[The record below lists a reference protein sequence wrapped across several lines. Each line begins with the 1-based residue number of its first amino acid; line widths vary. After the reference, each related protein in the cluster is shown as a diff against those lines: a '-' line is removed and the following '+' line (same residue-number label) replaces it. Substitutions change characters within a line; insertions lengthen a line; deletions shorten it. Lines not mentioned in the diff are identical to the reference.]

1 MLLCGASKG
10 FMKALKAL
18 IKPFEAPQR
27 SVEIKIQCKFLKC
40 TGQEGL
46 RFCFFFQM
54 RLLQSNDKEICN
66 PSVKR
71 KACKHSAAL
80 TQELLFCVERLYIYL
95 ALLNFQKAFSQ
106 TKL

>member
-1 MLLCGASKG
+1 MHRT
-10 FMKALKAL
+10 
-18 IKPFEAPQR
+18 ER
-27 SVEIKIQCKFLKC
+27 VKIL
-40 TGQEGL
+40 
-46 RFCFFFQM
+46 FFFSQM

-71 KACKHSAAL
+71 KACKHLAAL
-80 TQELLFCVERLYIYL
+80 TQEFLFCVERLYIYL